1 METLASIVDYMIDNR
16 GKNPPYFTEDGIQ
29 VVDAYTM
36 GNMQYPQVIN
46 GTRFIDVKLFNSF
59 IRCKTQKND
68 LLVTLVGDCGNTCLC
83 AENQIIIQNLIGLR
97 FKKNISQLY
106 MYYYFK
112 QNHIKQWIQ
121 NLNRGVAQ
129 PNVKVGDLM
138 RMKLEI
144 PNTFIQKKI
153 ASILNDYDQ
162 LIENNN
168 RRIKILEDMAESL
181 YKEWFVRFRFPG
193 YKTAEFENGI
203 PKGWEY
209 KKFNEV
215 FSYSRGISYSTEE
228 IECDDGN
235 NLINLKNISSFGGY
249 RRDGLKKYDGK
260 YKENQIVKYKDLVMG
275 VTDMTQDRRTVGAVA
290 LIPNLT
296 GVISADLVK
305 LYSLNNIS
313 NIFSYCLF
321 RYGFYSKLFSQFGNG
336 ANVIHLKPASIG
348 NQKILIPDKNLIDL
362 FVAKVEPLIDLI
374 EYYNNTNDNLTMQRD
389 ALLPRLMSGKL
400 EVSGGAN

>member
-1 METLASIVDYMIDNR
+1 MFQEIVRLGEICNLYSGGDAPKEISSERTAEFCYPIYSNGLEKNGLYGYSKKATMNPDTITVSARGTVGAVFYRKEKYLPIVRLITLEAIKNR
-16 GKNPPYFTEDGIQ
+16 
-29 VVDAYTM
+29 
-36 GNMQYPQVIN
+36 IN
-46 GTRFIDVKLFNSF
+46 SKYL
-59 IRCKTQKND
+59 
-68 LLVTLVGDCGNTCLC
+68 
-83 AENQIIIQNLIGLR
+83 
-97 FKKNISQLY
+97 
-106 MYYYFK
+106 YYYLF
-112 QNHIKQWIQ
+112 
-121 NLNRGVAQ
+121 LNKLDGYGTSQ
-129 PNVKVGDLM
+129 QQLTIPFVKK
-138 RMKLEI
+138 RKLLI
-144 PNTFIQKKI
+144 FSDVFLQKKI
-153 ASILNDYDQ
+153 ASILDNYDQ

-193 YKTAEFENGI
+193 HENAEFENGI
-203 PKGWEY
+203 PNGWKY
-209 KKFNEV
+209 KKFSEV
-215 FSYSRGISYSTEE
+215 FSYSRGVSYSTEE
-228 IECDDGN
+228 IECDNGN
-235 NLINLKNISSFGGY
+235 NLVNLKNISSFGGY

-362 FVAKVEPLIDLI
+362 FVTKVEPLIDLI
-374 EYYNNTNDNLTMQRD
+374 EYYNNTNDNLTIQRD

-400 EVSGGAN
+400 EVARGAN